1 MGWMSNW
8 QYAEVVPTVAF
19 RSQNTIARDL
29 FLFTDDEG
37 EYRLGS
43 VPSPESLALRGEE
56 TRYLPDAGIVE
67 LELDGKQD
75 ALITLSNDKGE
86 KVVMNLDVHR
96 RTFSMDRTASGD
108 CSFSHDFA
116 ARTVAPLFVKR
127 DTYKVLLFID
137 HCSIE
142 AFDAEG
148 AWSMTNL
155 VFPSEPYNHL
165 DVQGGEAKIYTIR

>member
-1 MGWMSNW
+1 M
-8 QYAEVVPTVAF
+8 
-19 RSQNTIARDL
+19 
-29 FLFTDDEG
+29 
-37 EYRLGS
+37 
-43 VPSPESLALRGEE
+43 ALRGEE

-67 LELDGKQD
+67 LTLDGKQD

-165 DVQGGEAKIYTIR
+165 DVQGGEAKMYQIEN